1 MKLKIKESYGDSK
14 PIKFYY
20 KGNLIFEGDKYDLWD
35 VKDKFISICQR
46 DNELT
51 DSIIA
56 YCNSFGDPLLSDS
69 ETDLREIVGTFFEV
83 VIAEAEDYEYDDNE
97 LYVDG
102 VKDVE
107 IFTESKKTRKVS
119 KRSMK
124 ESDMIKFGSRDED
137 LGSLEY
143 ALEKYVG
150 KPVEKAKQYLRDLGF
165 DMFVMAGPS
174 KRDETWEEYTTD
186 KDNSGSVS
194 VKLYFDL
201 DSDPKNPRRKLNG
214 KLTDYFV
221 DRYN

>member
-1 MKLKIKESYGDSK
+1 MKLKIKESDCSRSFKEAKQWG
-14 PIKFYY
+14 
-20 KGNLIFEGDKYDLWD
+20 KYDGLHYLVAGENIEAWD
-35 VKDKFISICQR
+35 QNDYIEVMEACRKFAKIER
-46 DNELT
+46 LGKEYGL
-51 DSIIA
+51 
-56 YCNSFGDPLLSDS
+56 DS
-69 ETDLREIVGTFFEV
+69 EEALNKQGKEIQRLVD
-83 VIAEAEDYEYDDNE
+83 IANENAGLPRGINPYD
-97 LYVDG
+97 
-102 VKDVE
+102 
-107 IFTESKKTRKVS
+107 ESV
-119 KRSMK
+119 SMK

-214 KLTDYFV
+214 KLTDFFV